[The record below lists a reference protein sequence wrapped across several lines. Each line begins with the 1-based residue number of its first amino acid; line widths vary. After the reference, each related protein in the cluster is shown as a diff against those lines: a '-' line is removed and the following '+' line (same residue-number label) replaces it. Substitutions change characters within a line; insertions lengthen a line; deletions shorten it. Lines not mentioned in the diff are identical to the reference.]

1 MKNLLL
7 LLILLFSYS
16 CNCSQKSDNKK
27 KSNESFDWLVGDW
40 QRTNEE
46 EDLTTF
52 EYWKKISDTE
62 YEGLGIRLQLADTL
76 FQENIMLVKYDKTW
90 NLSVMTKEDSIP
102 TTFKVTKT
110 DSASFTCENP
120 DNEFPNKIRYFKEG
134 DLLKAIISNE
144 EMEIP
149 FQFERIK

>member
-1 MKNLLL
+1 MKNILLL
-7 LLILLFSYS
+7 LVLLFSFS
-16 CNCSQKSDNKK
+16 CNCNQKSD
-27 KSNESFDWLVGDW
+27 ESFDWLLGEW

-46 EDLTTF
+46 ENLTTY

-62 YEGLGIRLQLADTL
+62 YEGLGIRLQQTDTL
-76 FQENIMLVKYDKTW
+76 FQENIKLVKSDKTW
-90 NLSVMTKEDSIP
+90 NLLVITKEDSIP
-102 TTFKVTKT
+102 TTFKVTKIEST
-110 DSASFTCENP
+110 SFTCENP

-134 DLLKAIISNE
+134 DHLKAIISSE